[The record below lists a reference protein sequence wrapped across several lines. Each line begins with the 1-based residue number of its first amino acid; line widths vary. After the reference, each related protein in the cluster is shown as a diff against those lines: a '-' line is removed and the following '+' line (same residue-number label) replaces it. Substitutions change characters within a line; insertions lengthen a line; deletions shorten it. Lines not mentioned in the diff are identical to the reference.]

1 MYNHRYM
8 TIVLSRLNEWPLAA
22 YDDSRIKTISGSFCM
37 TTVDQHYDIIIIGTG
52 AGGGTLAYRLGA
64 TGKKILV
71 LERGDFLPRE
81 KANWDAVEV
90 YQKERYHTEDRWYD
104 KDGQT
109 FRPQTGYWVGGNT
122 KVYGAAL
129 LRLRERDFETVIH
142 KGGISPDWAL
152 KYQDFEPYYTQ
163 AEKLYDVHGL
173 RGEDPT
179 EPPMTVDYP
188 CEPVSH
194 EPDMQAIAE
203 GIRNLGYHPFHLP
216 LGLKLNEVDRALSPC
231 IRCDTF
237 DGYPCLV
244 GAKADAEVNAIRPA
258 QKAYE
263 NLTLLTQAKVL
274 KLHTSESGR
283 EITAVEVELTNA
295 VSESQQPETKRFS
308 ADIVIVACG
317 AINSAALLLKSAN
330 DKHPNGLANRSDQV
344 GRNFMKHQAIALVA
358 LGTQPNRAK
367 FQKTIAVSDFYWG
380 EPDFPYPMG
389 MVQNTGNVL
398 PDMLP
403 AEAPPMLAPY
413 IKLIP
418 EFGLKLVA
426 ERSVGWW
433 LQVEDLP
440 DPNNRVRMVGDQLHL
455 DYTPNNTE
463 AADRLIHR
471 WTSVLKSA
479 HAETKHVIPFSIYPR
494 NRVPVQAV
502 GHQCGTCRFGSD
514 PNTSVLD
521 LNCRTHEIE
530 NLYVVDG
537 SFFPSNSG
545 VNPTLTIIANALR
558 VGEHLAKRIG

>member
-1 MYNHRYM
+1 MND
-8 TIVLSRLNEWPLAA
+8 IEP
-22 YDDSRIKTISGSFCM
+22 
-37 TTVDQHYDIIIIGTG
+37 HYDIIIIGTG
-52 AGGGTLAYRLGA
+52 AGGGTLAYRLAA

-90 YQKERYHTEDRWYD
+90 YQKERYHTEENWYD
-104 KDGQT
+104 KDGKA

-142 KGGISPDWAL
+142 KGGISPAWEL
-152 KYQDFEPYYTQ
+152 KYRDFEPYYTQ
-163 AEKLYDVHGL
+163 AEELYDVHGK

-179 EPPMTVDYP
+179 EPPMTADYP
-188 CEPVSH
+188 HAPVSH
-194 EPDMQAIAE
+194 EPDMQAIADN
-203 GIRNLGYHPFHLP
+203 IRNLGYHPFHLP
-216 LGLKLNEVDRALSPC
+216 LGLKLNEANRVLSPC

-258 QKAYE
+258 QAAYE
-263 NLTLLTQAKVL
+263 NLTLLTRAKVL

-283 EITAVEVELTNA
+283 EITAVEVEITDDPSATMHGTSTIPTPRTKL
-295 VSESQQPETKRFS
+295 QQEIQQFS
-308 ADIVIVACG
+308 ADIIVVACG

-358 LGTQPNRAK
+358 LGTQPNRAM
-367 FQKTIAVSDFYWG
+367 FQKTIAVNDFYWG

-389 MVQNTGNVL
+389 MVQNTGNVIA
-398 PDMLP
+398 DMLP

-413 IKLIP
+413 VKLVP
-418 EFGLKLVA
+418 EFGLQLVA
-426 ERSVGWW
+426 ERAVGWW

-440 DPNNRVRMVGDQLHL
+440 DPNNRVRLVGDQLHL
-455 DYTPNNTE
+455 DYTLNNTE

-471 WTSVLKSA
+471 WTSILKSA
-479 HAETKHVIPFSIYPR
+479 HTETKHVIPFSIYPR
-494 NRVPVQAV
+494 NQVPVQAV
-502 GHQCGTCRFGSD
+502 GHQCGTCRFGTD

-521 LNCRTHEIE
+521 IDCRTHEID

-558 VGEHLAKRIG
+558 VGDHLAKRIK